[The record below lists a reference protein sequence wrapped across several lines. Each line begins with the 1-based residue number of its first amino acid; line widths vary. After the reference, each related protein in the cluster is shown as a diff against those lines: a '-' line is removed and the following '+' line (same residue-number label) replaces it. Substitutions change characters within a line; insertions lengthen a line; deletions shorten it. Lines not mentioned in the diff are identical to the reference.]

1 VENEVM
7 KIQPYLS
14 FEGRCDEAIAFYQK
28 TVGAEVQML
37 MRWKDAPDKSMCTPE
52 NAERVM
58 HSSVRIGES
67 TVMMSDGRGTMRPEF
82 KGVSLSLIAKDAPEA
97 EKLFKA
103 LGDGGQVQMPMS
115 KTFFSPAFGM
125 VADKFGVGWMI
136 VVM

>member
-1 VENEVM
+1 M

-14 FEGRCDEAIAFYQK
+14 FEGRCDEAITFYQK

-67 TVMMSDGRGTMRPEF
+67 TVMMSDGRGTMHPEF

-103 LGDGGQVQMPMS
+103 LGDGGQVQMPIS

-125 VADKFGVGWMI
+125 VADKFGVSWMI